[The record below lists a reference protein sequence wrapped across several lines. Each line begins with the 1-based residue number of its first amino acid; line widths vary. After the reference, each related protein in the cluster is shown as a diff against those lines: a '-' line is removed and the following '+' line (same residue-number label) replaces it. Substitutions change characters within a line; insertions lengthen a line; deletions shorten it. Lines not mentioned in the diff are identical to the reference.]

1 MAVVPDAGA
10 PLSPQAAVTA
20 GEPGTGAQ
28 AGYGSASTVAPGTSR
43 KYDWLPSV
51 LPPGT

>member
-1 MAVVPDAGA
+1 VGEAGLAAVSAGGE

-28 AGYGSASTVAPGTSR
+28 AGYGSAGTSGE
-43 KYDWLPSV
+43 YGWLPSV
-51 LPPGT
+51 LLPGT